1 MFILFIEQNTS
12 KSYNKWY
19 WIIEN
24 ILTLMQK
31 VLKCCNERKMAK
43 CFQQS
48 WKCLSLSFET
58 KNGYVFLEGKN
69 LSMFFKNHFQ
79 VKMAKF
85 F

>member
-58 KNGYVFLEGKN
+58 KNGYVFFGGQK
-69 LSMFFKNHFQ
+69 FVYVFKNHFQ